1 MKTNLIKK
9 ELNKNS
15 IAFFLLNG
23 YIPAPNTIYKNIF
36 SLEPGHYMTINKR
49 RITKKSYYNL
59 ENVFLRSENISE
71 EKAIKKI
78 HNFLVDSVKYHL
90 ISDVPIGIFLSGG
103 IDSSAIVALSRE
115 TKQKELKTI
124 SVVFPGTAYDESKYA
139 KIIADKFKTEHTEVE
154 VGSKDIRKHIK
165 KFFYYMDQPT
175 VDGINSYFVSLAASK
190 LKLKVALSGLGGDEI
205 FCGYPSFSQ
214 LPKLYKISR
223 IFSLLPFKKKI
234 FGWLSGNSYSSKAKI
249 YSIFSSDSFFEAYLN
264 YRGIY
269 NIEQIK
275 RIADINFSIS
285 EKNLIMK
292 DFISKIS
299 FLELTNYMSNQ
310 LLRDT
315 DVFSMAHSLEIRVPF
330 VDHKVIE
337 LVAKIPSKYKVG
349 KTPKRLLTKALGNKL
364 PKEIIYRKKQ
374 GFVFPFDLWMR
385 EELKEFIEEK
395 LEQNITKP
403 IQQSKLEKMIAKAN
417 YLYSSGSKDKALFL
431 YEKIAL
437 YSEAISVYNLGVAQL
452 KDKTYSLALE
462 TFKKAIINDEKRC
475 VSAINAAVCS
485 LHLKDEESFR
495 YYIDLA
501 HAYLAKEKNSPLYSY
516 YYALINYYNHNY
528 LAALSAL
535 ENPTSDE
542 YPTTQKHLRAKINAL
557 FSNDYKA
564 IEAIEKD
571 FSIEDSFSIA
581 LLYARVGDLTLAQKH
596 LEESIV
602 KNIEPIKS
610 AIAQAIINLK
620 AGRVATASKQIKNVT
635 DMFPE
640 QVYKPYPIKVKL
652 KESLFDSTK
661 AQLRYRD
668 RINKAKTFNYQK
680 IFYYSPYKIFNAD
693 QTISYIQKGNANIY
707 IDNISLAKEYL
718 KKSASSSSVNQ
729 GIVKAINKALSFRL
743 REANNELQ
751 KLALLQP
758 KHSILHYNLAL
769 TYAQMGNMVRAHK
782 HFLLSFHLDAKNYL
796 SGVFAV
802 MTSQLINKESA
813 KLLSI
818 VKDSIS
824 LEEDSE
830 EIDLYTTLLHI
841 SDNNFISTADW
852 LDNDYKQSPLY
863 LALDTIIALSL
874 NNINIAKHF
883 RKVNIFTYLTNT
895 TLMFG
900 IDKDY

>member
-1 MKTNLIKK
+1 MCGIAGILSKGNLNTKELLNNFLKMLKHRGPNAKGYFIDSKENLHIGLAHTRLSIIDLSESATQPMCNENEDIHIVFNGEIYNYKELRKKLIKKHKFKSNSDTEVILHLYEEKGENLLKYLRGMFALAIWDSKEKKLFLARDRFGIKPLYYSYSDDFFVFTSEIKAILKTNLIKK

-364 PKEIIYRKKQ
+364 PKEIVYRKKQ

-395 LEQNITKP
+395 LINSTF
-403 IQQSKLEKMIAKAN
+403 
-417 YLYSSGSKDKALFL
+417 D
-431 YEKIAL
+431 EKIIKKL
-437 YSEAISVYNLGVAQL
+437 L
-452 KDKTYSLALE
+452 KD
-462 TFKKAIINDEKRC
+462 
-475 VSAINAAVCS
+475 
-485 LHLKDEESFR
+485 
-495 YYIDLA
+495 
-501 HAYLAKEKNSPLYSY
+501 
-516 YYALINYYNHNY
+516 
-528 LAALSAL
+528 
-535 ENPTSDE
+535 
-542 YPTTQKHLRAKINAL
+542 
-557 FSNDYKA
+557 
-564 IEAIEKD
+564 
-571 FSIEDSFSIA
+571 
-581 LLYARVGDLTLAQKH
+581 
-596 LEESIV
+596 
-602 KNIEPIKS
+602 
-610 AIAQAIINLK
+610 
-620 AGRVATASKQIKNVT
+620 
-635 DMFPE
+635 
-640 QVYKPYPIKVKL
+640 
-652 KESLFDSTK
+652 
-661 AQLRYRD
+661 
-668 RINKAKTFNYQK
+668 
-680 IFYYSPYKIFNAD
+680 FYD
-693 QTISYIQKGNANIY
+693 
-707 IDNISLAKEYL
+707 
-718 KKSASSSSVNQ
+718 
-729 GIVKAINKALSFRL
+729 
-743 REANNELQ
+743 
-751 KLALLQP
+751 
-758 KHSILHYNLAL
+758 
-769 TYAQMGNMVRAHK
+769 
-782 HFLLSFHLDAKNYL
+782 
-796 SGVFAV
+796 
-802 MTSQLINKESA
+802 
-813 KLLSI
+813 
-818 VKDSIS
+818 
-824 LEEDSE
+824 
-830 EIDLYTTLLHI
+830 
-841 SDNNFISTADW
+841 
-852 LDNDYKQSPLY
+852 
-863 LALDTIIALSL
+863 
-874 NNINIAKHF
+874 
-883 RKVNIFTYLTNT
+883 RKVHWSKIWSLVVLGEWMGPFE
-895 TLMFG
+895 
-900 IDKDY
+900 KER